1 MTTPFLCVF
10 LAFLLI
16 YLPRLFVLVAQARQP
31 EGFDNRHPRDQQA
44 RLSGWGRRA
53 NAAHANSFEAFAPFA
68 AAVLVAHLAGADARW
83 SSILAIVFV
92 AARTVYPMLYI
103 ANLDK
108 LRTTVWSIGFLSV
121 AGLFVLR
128 WMV

>member
-16 YLPRLFVLVAQARQP
+16 YLPRLFVLVAQTRRP
-31 EGFDNRHPRDQQA
+31 EGFDNRHPRDQQS
-44 RLSGWGRRA
+44 RLEGWGRRA
-53 NAAHANSFEAFAPFA
+53 NAAHANAFEAFAPFA

-92 AARTVYPMLYI
+92 VSRAIYPVLYMT
-103 ANLDK
+103 NLDK
-108 LRTTVWSIGFLSV
+108 LRTTVWSIGFLAV

-128 WMV
+128 WVV